1 MRKLSEARFFFKKQK
16 HLKRLMGIV
25 LRVQTELVRVCT
37 VFRLGSMEI
46 HRTLLEYSEVSC
58 VNSVEALATD
68 EINDALILPNKS

>member
-16 HLKRLMGIV
+16 HLERFE

-46 HRTLLEYSEVSC
+46 HRTLLEYSGVSC
-58 VNSVEALATD
+58 LNSVEALATD
-68 EINDALILPNKS
+68 E